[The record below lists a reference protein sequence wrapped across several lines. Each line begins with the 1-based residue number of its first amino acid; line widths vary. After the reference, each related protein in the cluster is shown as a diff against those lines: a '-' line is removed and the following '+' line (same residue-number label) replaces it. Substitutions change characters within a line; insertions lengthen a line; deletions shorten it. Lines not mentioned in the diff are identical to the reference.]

1 MAGRNFPGIEVSS
14 FSDMVF
20 GFLDDGELSPAEG
33 FGSSFDSQESET
45 TAFDENDE
53 EKENGES
60 LEESKS
66 FWETQNQILQATICR
81 TNSMESKIRNA
92 TKDAVKAIQGT
103 GGACGCGKSVLA
115 ITGCRSCLMREVSG
129 HLRNAGYDS
138 AVCKTKWKSSQH
150 IPSGEHTFLDVVHKN
165 SKKGEVRLII
175 ELNFRA
181 EFEMARASEEY
192 NRLVR
197 RLPEIFVGK
206 VEKLQGVIKVIC
218 GAAKKC
224 MKEKKMH
231 LGPWRKQR
239 YMQAK
244 WLSACERTMSMPLV
258 SVVGYS
264 SGRLPKPRASMLTV
278 DFLDK
283 LPNRTAVEVV

>member
-1 MAGRNFPGIEVSS
+1 M
-14 FSDMVF
+14 
-20 GFLDDGELSPAEG
+20 
-33 FGSSFDSQESET
+33 
-45 TAFDENDE
+45 
-53 EKENGES
+53 
-60 LEESKS
+60 
-66 FWETQNQILQATICR
+66 
-81 TNSMESKIRNA
+81 
-92 TKDAVKAIQGT
+92 
-103 GGACGCGKSVLA
+103 
-115 ITGCRSCLMREVSG
+115 
-129 HLRNAGYDS
+129 
-138 AVCKTKWKSSQH
+138 
-150 IPSGEHTFLDVVHKN
+150 VHKN

-264 SGRLPKPRASMLTV
+264 SGRLSKPRASMLTV

-283 LPNRTAVEVV
+283 LPNRTAVEVVWIIVTIIYNLIVELSFFFFCLGHCSSFVFLSFFFLVVNFDAAYV

>member
-1 MAGRNFPGIEVSS
+1 MARRSFPRTEVSS

-20 GFLDDGELSPAEG
+20 GFLDDGEGLAAEG
-33 FGSSFDSQESET
+33 FGSSLESQESEA

-81 TNSMESKIRNA
+81 TNSLESKIRTA
-92 TKDAVKAIQGT
+92 TKEAVKEIQGT
-103 GGACGCGKSVLA
+103 GGACGCGRSVLEM
-115 ITGCRSCLMREVSG
+115 TGCRSCLLRVISG

-138 AVCKTKWKSSQH
+138 AVCKTKWRSSHH
-150 IPSGEHTFLDVVHKN
+150 IPSGEHTFLDVVHK
-165 SKKGEVRLII
+165 SKKGEVRYII
-175 ELNFRA
+175 ELNLRA
-181 EFEMARASEEY
+181 EFEMARASEDY

-206 VEKLQGVIKVIC
+206 VEKLQGVIKIVC

-239 YMQAK
+239 YMQTK

-258 SVVGYS
+258 SVGYS

-278 DFLDK
+278 DLLDK